1 MNIVLGSNYESIVS
15 ETKKLADKTAD
26 LRNKLAQI
34 RSKLDDAYDGQIDYN
49 SEIKAI
55 EKRLYIRQVQMSRI
69 SSAVNDAFDGLLT
82 VDSQSIEIDNG
93 LKAILEVT
101 KITSSDTFKEISSGV
116 KSIVAKYK
124 DSKWADI
131 ISSVIPPIG
140 AGGVVIGGAVSVGRI
155 VADVISD
162 AVITT
167 PDEFED
173 KHPEEAREVEIER
186 KLDALET
193 ITQKPSQCTTYAVV
207 NLLRRKQIIDGGE
220 ATVTGEE
227 VRKYNYVKGKGYYWK
242 TNCCQYSMK
251 YENASSVKS
260 KVTNTYT
267 DYITQLLDKR
277 PEGIV
282 LYAKH
287 DTNNHAITITNYEIV
302 DNKVQFYV
310 MDPSNSGT
318 KRKLEDSALFSS
330 YSKGQNMNA
339 EKIFST
345 KMLNLYYVK

>member
-15 ETKKLADKTAD
+15 ETKRLANKTSVLKSKLS
-26 LRNKLAQI
+26 QI
-34 RSKLDDAYDGQIDYN
+34 RTNFDEAYDGQIDYDT
-49 SEIKAI
+49 EIKVL
-55 EKRLYIRQVQMSRI
+55 EKRLNTQMVRM
-69 SSAVNDAFDGLLT
+69 SSLSNAINSAFDGLLT
-82 VDSQSIEIDNG
+82 VDSKSIEIDNG
-93 LKAILEVT
+93 LKVILEVA
-101 KITSSDTFKEISSGV
+101 KITSSDTYKEISSTIR
-116 KSIVAKYK
+116 SIISKYK
-124 DSKWADI
+124 GSKWADI
-131 ISSVIPPIG
+131 ISSVIPPVG
-140 AGGVVIGGAVSVGRI
+140 AGGVVIGGAVSVGKV

-162 AVITT
+162 AVTT
-167 PDEFED
+167 TSDEFEE
-173 KHPEEAREVEIER
+173 KHPEEAHEVEIER

-193 ITQKPSQCTTYAVV
+193 VTQKPSQCTTYAVV

-220 ATVTGEE
+220 ATITGEE

-260 KVTNTYT
+260 KVTGTYT
-267 DYITQLLDKR
+267 DYITQLLDER

-318 KRKLEDSALFSS
+318 KRKLEDSALFNS
-330 YSKGQNMNA
+330 YSKNQNMNA
-339 EKIFST
+339 EKLFST